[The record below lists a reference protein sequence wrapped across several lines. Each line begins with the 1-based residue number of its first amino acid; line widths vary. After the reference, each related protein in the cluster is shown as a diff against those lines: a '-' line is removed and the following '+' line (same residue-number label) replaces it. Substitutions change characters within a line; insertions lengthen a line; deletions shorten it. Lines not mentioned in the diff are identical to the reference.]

1 MLLQAK
7 KGHKTIVCGKPT
19 RLNGH
24 HDCLIGGG
32 GAQQSSNAQRE
43 AISPLLMSA
52 TWSVHLALKVTNC
65 ISKRKASGC
74 LIEHCERRE
83 GHRVGALALKPA
95 TLEL

>member
-7 KGHKTIVCGKPT
+7 KGHKTVVCGKPT

-32 GAQQSSNAQRE
+32 AQQSSNAQQE
-43 AISPLLMSA
+43 AISPLLMPA

-65 ISKRKASGC
+65 ISKRKASER
-74 LIEHCERRE
+74 LIEPCERRE
-83 GHRVGALALKPA
+83 AHRVGALALKPA